1 MATPS
6 SYYINGPSLA
16 SATAVFTDSALTTC
30 ALDGFYSDGV
40 ISREQVDCVL
50 LPQQTCT
57 SCSFPHNLGYSAVDC
72 TEACAD
78 IAVTYYSNCEV
89 LVLYDCYLWEDEALT
104 IEAPAGFYSD
114 GINCYDYRFPESGF
128 IAITACSEPVSFN
141 CVSGTCIDPG
151 DGSGT
156 YATLVECEAVCSL
169 TPVTSYNCV
178 SGTCTEVMGSGG
190 TYINLEACEA
200 ACEPPAI
207 NVNCTIYD
215 DTCTPIGSIVVF
227 PGDGASVG
235 LYYRIDTNIIY
246 YVNNFTSVPY
256 SNVQTMG
263 TGYALCPPPA

>member
-1 MATPS
+1 MATSS
-6 SYYINGPSLA
+6 SYYINAPSLG

-50 LPQQTCT
+50 LPQQTCP
-57 SCSFPHNLGYSAVDC
+57 SCSVVYELGYSTVDC
-72 TEACAD
+72 TDACTQTTT
-78 IAVTYYSNCEV
+78 TYYSNCEE
-89 LVLYDCYLWEDEALT
+89 LVLYYCYLWVDQAMT

-114 GINCYDYRFPESGF
+114 GVNCYDYRFPHSGF
-128 IAITACSEPVSFN
+128 ISITPCSEPISFN

-169 TPVTSYNCV
+169 TPVTSYNCE
-178 SGTCTEVMGSGG
+178 SGTCVEVSGSGG
-190 TYINLEACEA
+190 DYINLEACEA

-215 DTCTPIGSIVVF
+215 DSCTPIGSIVVL

-235 LYYRIDTNIIY
+235 LYYRIAPDVIY

-256 SNVQTMG
+256 ANVQTMG
-263 TGYALCPPPA
+263 TGYPTCPVP